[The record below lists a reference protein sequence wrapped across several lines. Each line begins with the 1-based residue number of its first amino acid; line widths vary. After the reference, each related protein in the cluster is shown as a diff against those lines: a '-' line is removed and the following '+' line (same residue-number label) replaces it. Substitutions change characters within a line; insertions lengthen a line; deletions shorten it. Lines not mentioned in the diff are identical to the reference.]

1 MPDKAWKAFE
11 RRIAATLGTVRTPL
25 SGGASRHTTS
35 DTLHPDLYVECRY
48 RIRSAVH
55 KWWFVVRQSALK
67 EHKVPVMAL
76 HVKSS
81 ALDLAVIDWRTFLK
95 LWEAYDLRQRRLG
108 YPDVVLRLE
117 GKE

>member
-1 MPDKAWKAFE
+1 MADKAWKAFE

-67 EHKVPVMAL
+67 EAKKPVLAL
-76 HVKSS
+76 HVKDSPI
-81 ALDLAVIDWRTFLK
+81 DLAVIDWDFFLR
-95 LWEAYDLRQRRLG
+95 LWEEHEATARRTPPRPAFWPNQR
-108 YPDVVLRLE
+108 
-117 GKE
+117 KE